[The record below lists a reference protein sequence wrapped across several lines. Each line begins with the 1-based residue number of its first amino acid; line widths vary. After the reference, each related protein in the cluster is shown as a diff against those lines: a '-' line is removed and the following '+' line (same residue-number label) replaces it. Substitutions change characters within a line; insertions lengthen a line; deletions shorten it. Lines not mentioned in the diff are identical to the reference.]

1 MYNTIHWHALKL
13 GLHKKILWFFLLS
26 FGFGFFVN
34 AQSQRKV
41 DSLISIL
48 ETKTITQK
56 EKARLL
62 SKIAYHHPIPMQS
75 LDYANASLAIA
86 KELND
91 DELKAEAWE
100 ELSHVERLLGNNPK
114 SFEASYNALR
124 IYEELKMIERQAA
137 SYVQIGSNYVND
149 KDYPSAI
156 LNLSKASDI
165 YKKSNTSN
173 YAITLVNLGEAYRL
187 SGDLDLSIDTFNEV
201 IKLNDAL
208 NDDLI
213 LAYTSGNL
221 GMAYAAQGKTLEAKQ
236 KLETAIEILVILG
249 DPYSLSIFLAEMGN
263 IYTKERQL
271 IKAEMKFLEALDLAR
286 HNGLKEQIRDFSALL
301 STFYENQQLYKKALI
316 YKKDFQKYQDSLV
329 NKANIQ
335 KIEQLK
341 AGYEINKRETE
352 INLLNTINANQRN
365 KMLILGVGIFIF
377 SLLAYMLYK
386 SNKAIKKVSKR
397 VSAQNVII
405 EKREQEKALLL
416 KELNHR
422 VKNNLQMIS
431 SLLNLQSRELSGHP
445 AQEALL
451 TGKNRVEALSLVHQK
466 LYQEGIETKVFLKDY
481 IEELVLGLF
490 YGYNISFEPELD
502 IDDSSIS
509 IDKAIPIALI
519 VNEMVVNSLKYA
531 YNGTPSPK
539 FRLVLKKVNDT
550 LEINISDNGIGFT
563 EKEGAKQNSFG
574 LKLIK
579 SLISQL
585 DGSMERV
592 KTKGTHWQ
600 IMIKNI

>member
-1 MYNTIHWHALKL
+1 MQETVNLFIGKTRLYKVQLL
-13 GLHKKILWFFLLS
+13 FFLLS
-26 FGFGFFVN
+26 FGSVFNVIS
-34 AQSQRKV
+34 QSQQKV
-41 DSLISIL
+41 DSLLAIL

-56 EKARLL
+56 EQARLL
-62 SKIAYHHPIPMQS
+62 SKIAYHHPIPLQS
-75 LDYANASLAIA
+75 LEYANASLKIA
-86 KELND
+86 NSLND
-91 DELKAEAWE
+91 EELQAEAWE

-124 IYEELKMIERQAA
+124 IYEELNMIERQAA
-137 SYVQIGSNYVND
+137 SYVQIGSNYIND
-149 KDYPSAI
+149 KDYSSAI
-156 LNLSKASDI
+156 IYLRKASDI
-165 YKKSNTSN
+165 YNNSNTSN

-187 SGDLDLSIDTFNEV
+187 SGDLNLAIDTFNEV
-201 IKLNDAL
+201 ININDVL

-221 GMAYAAQGKTLEAKQ
+221 GMAYAAQGKPLKAKQ
-236 KLETAIEILVILG
+236 KLETAIEILMILG
-249 DPYSLSIFLAEMGN
+249 DPYSLSIFLAELGN

-271 IKAEMKFLEALDLAR
+271 IKAEMKLLEALDLAR

-365 KMLILGVGIFIF
+365 KMLILGIGIFIF
-377 SLLAYMLYK
+377 SLLTYMLYK
-386 SNKAIKKVSKR
+386 SNKAIKMVSKR
-397 VSAQNVII
+397 VSAQNIII

-531 YNGTPSPK
+531 YNDTPSPK
-539 FRLVLKKVNDT
+539 FKLVLKKVNDT
-550 LEINISDNGIGFT
+550 LEINICDNGVGFT

-585 DGSMERV
+585 DGSIKRL
-592 KTKGTHWQ
+592 KTGGTHWQ
-600 IMIKNI
+600 ITVRNI

>member
-1 MYNTIHWHALKL
+1 MQETVNLFIGKTRLYKVQLL
-13 GLHKKILWFFLLS
+13 FFLLS
-26 FGFGFFVN
+26 FGSVFNVIS
-34 AQSQRKV
+34 QSQQKV
-41 DSLISIL
+41 DSLLAIL

-56 EKARLL
+56 EQARLL
-62 SKIAYHHPIPMQS
+62 SKIAYHHPIPLQS
-75 LDYANASLAIA
+75 LEYANASLKIA
-86 KELND
+86 NSLSDEELQ
-91 DELKAEAWE
+91 AEAWE

-124 IYEELKMIERQAA
+124 IYEELNMLERQAA
-137 SYVQIGSNYVND
+137 SYVQIGSNYIND
-149 KDYPSAI
+149 KDYSSAI
-156 LNLSKASDI
+156 VYLRKASDI
-165 YKKSNTSN
+165 YNNSNTSN

-187 SGDLDLSIDTFNEV
+187 SGDLNLAIDTFNEV
-201 IKLNDAL
+201 VNINDVL

-221 GMAYAAQGKTLEAKQ
+221 GMAYAAQGKPLKAKQ
-236 KLETAIEILVILG
+236 KLETAIEILMILG
-249 DPYSLSIFLAEMGN
+249 DPYSLSIFLAELGN

-286 HNGLKEQIRDFSALL
+286 HNGLKEQIRDVSALL
-301 STFYENQQLYKKALI
+301 STLYENQQLYKKALI
-316 YKKDFQKYQDSLV
+316 YKKDFQNYQDSLV

-365 KMLILGVGIFIF
+365 KMLILGIGIFIF
-377 SLLAYMLYK
+377 SLLTYMLYK
-386 SNKAIKKVSKR
+386 SNKAIKMVSKR
-397 VSAQNVII
+397 VSAQNIII

-531 YNGTPSPK
+531 YNDTPSPK
-539 FRLVLKKVNDT
+539 FKLVLKKVNDT
-550 LEINISDNGIGFT
+550 LEINICDNGVGFT

-585 DGSMERV
+585 DGSIKRL
-592 KTKGTHWQ
+592 KTGGTHWQ
-600 IMIKNI
+600 IMVKNI